1 MNIYKSKSKI
11 NMSDWRGMKSEKLCL
26 TLNDNWNLTSKVKLL
41 FSSSNKMVH
50 AFDEEILL
58 GRNDI
63 YLSISSKEKLK
74 FRKIEYLELTIPN
87 SFSKSKKYYYGVL
100 DYLIN
105 EKYMHIS
112 EIKLIIED
120 TRELEKIIPLINYYK
135 VIDQN
140 TSEIN
145 LYINNADE

>member
-1 MNIYKSKSKI
+1 
-11 NMSDWRGMKSEKLCL
+11 MKSENLSII
-26 TLNDNWNLTSKVKLL
+26 LNDSWNLISKVKLL
-41 FSSSNKMVH
+41 FGGLNKMIL
-50 AFDEEILL
+50 AGDEDILL

-112 EIKLIIED
+112 EIKFTIED
-120 TRELEKIIPLINYYK
+120 KQEIEKIIPLINYYK

-140 TSEIN
+140 ASEIN
-145 LYINNADE
+145 SYINNADE

>member
-1 MNIYKSKSKI
+1 
-11 NMSDWRGMKSEKLCL
+11 MKSENLSII
-26 TLNDNWNLTSKVKLL
+26 LNDSWNLISKVKLL
-41 FSSSNKMVH
+41 FGGLNKMIL
-50 AFDEEILL
+50 AFDEDILL

-112 EIKLIIED
+112 EIKFTIED
-120 TRELEKIIPLINYYK
+120 KRELEKIIPLINYYK

-140 TSEIN
+140 AIEIN
-145 LYINNADE
+145 SYINNADE